1 VHNRC
6 YFENGRVAALKGL
19 FNVRNN
25 NKLIIFLDI
34 LTQNMLKEV
43 MSVFSFYI
51 FRTSFKL
58 ENDYFDVIVFPW
70 CFDVTLKFHNSVPS
84 QMLIS

>member
-1 VHNRC
+1 MVIIRAQSG
-6 YFENGRVAALKGL
+6 ENGRVAALKGL

-58 ENDYFDVIVFPW
+58 ENDYLTSLSFRGVL
-70 CFDVTLKFHNSVPS
+70 TSR
-84 QMLIS
+84 

>member
-1 VHNRC
+1 MVIIRAQQVL
-6 YFENGRVAALKGL
+6 FENGRVAASKGL

-34 LTQNMLKEV
+34 LTQNMSKEV
-43 MSVFSFYI
+43 MSVLSFYI

-58 ENDYFDVIVFPW
+58 ENDYFKRHCLSVVF
-70 CFDVTLKFHNSVPS
+70 
-84 QMLIS
+84 